1 MGNDWDY
8 AKLSQLAKRYGGP
21 EKLLD
26 TIKRYNRQEGVKE
39 GRLQLLPWVGVAFA
53 GGWAVGQIPKAVQ
66 YFSSK
71 FKRKQVTA
79 EEAETAEKI
88 LIKEMNEADIQTEE
102 PKEEQIE
109 Q

>member
-1 MGNDWDY
+1 MSNDWDY
-8 AKLSQLAKRYGGP
+8 AKLSHLAKIYGGP

-26 TIKRYNRQEGVKE
+26 IIKKYNRQQGVKE

-66 YFSSK
+66 YFNSK
-71 FKRKQVTA
+71 FKRKQVTP

-88 LIKEMNEADIQTEE
+88 LIKGMKEADIQTEE
-102 PKEEQIE
+102 PKKEQIE